1 MNTTRSL
8 MTVLLIAAAGIVLT
22 LGVQQLTTSR
32 VTEAQQNLQR
42 QALLDILP
50 TGTYDNQPLEHP
62 LAISPQSLANSQL
75 MGGYLAT
82 LNCQPSAVLLRAQ
95 TTGYGGTIELLIA
108 ISHNSKLLAVKTLGQ
123 SETPSLG
130 GHIAEPGNPWLAA
143 FKGLS
148 REDAKDSAWALKK
161 DHGQFDQMAGATI
174 TSRAVINAVHDALRY
189 FDDHRQLMQES
200 PAHD

>member
-1 MNTTRSL
+1 MNTTRGL
-8 MTVLLIAAAGIVLT
+8 VTVLLIAAAGIVLT
-22 LGVQQLTTSR
+22 LCVQQLTASR

-62 LAISPQSLANSQL
+62 LTINPQVLANSQL
-75 MGGYLAT
+75 LGGYLAT
-82 LNCQPSAVLLRAQ
+82 LNGQPGAVLLRSQ
-95 TTGYGGTIELLIA
+95 TKGYGGPIELLIA
-108 ISHNSKLLAVKTLGQ
+108 ISHNGKLLAVKTLSQ

-189 FDDHRQLMQES
+189 FDDHRQLMQ
-200 PAHD
+200 